1 MGKIHN
7 FRKLFASMLGK
18 QITEIEIASPLDKE
32 NLQQLVNAFGGKEN
46 IVSLD
51 ACITRLRVEVH
62 SLRLVNSDSLQKLG
76 AIGVII
82 VGHQVQAIFGTQ
94 SDNLR
99 RELAAWFEDDG
110 AGKEVR

>member
-7 FRKLFASMLGK
+7 FKKLFTSMLGK
-18 QITEIEIASPLDKE
+18 QIAEIEVTSPMDKD
-32 NLQQLVNAFGGKEN
+32 NLQQLVSAFGGKEN

-62 SLRLVNSDSLQKLG
+62 SLRLVNSGHLQKLG
-76 AIGVII
+76 ALGVII
-82 VGHQVQAIFGTQ
+82 IGHQVQAIFGTQ

-99 RELAAWFEDDG
+99 RELAAWFELDDPD
-110 AGKEVR
+110 AR